1 MSVVVNRLLICMIW
15 ALLVSPVFSFM
26 IPGLGF
32 GMKRR
37 AHSSSSLMISSTGS
51 DNKEQSSC
59 KPFLACVL
67 EIHVYE
73 IHSYDFLLYIHIV
86 IFPIYI
92 FYLLMYVLFQLNRL
106 IIYLLCGI
114 LWNGLTKSSILIL
127 WNHPIYLRSSLCM
140 GNHASWIYLQRIW
153 AINTWETILISA
165 WIWLTTRWIRS
176 LIVVPNPWW

>member
-1 MSVVVNRLLICMIW
+1 LHSFDLKGIPIIPSLVLLQNNYSKTIMSVVVNRLLICMIW

-51 DNKEQSSC
+51 DNNDQSSC

-73 IHSYDFLLYIHIV
+73 IHSL
-86 IFPIYI
+86 
-92 FYLLMYVLFQLNRL
+92 
-106 IIYLLCGI
+106 
-114 LWNGLTKSSILIL
+114 
-127 WNHPIYLRSSLCM
+127 
-140 GNHASWIYLQRIW
+140 
-153 AINTWETILISA
+153 
-165 WIWLTTRWIRS
+165 
-176 LIVVPNPWW
+176 

>member
-1 MSVVVNRLLICMIW
+1 LVLLQNNYSIMSVVVNRLLICMIW

-51 DNKEQSSC
+51 DNNDQSSC

-73 IHSYDFLLYIHIV
+73 IHSL
-86 IFPIYI
+86 
-92 FYLLMYVLFQLNRL
+92 
-106 IIYLLCGI
+106 
-114 LWNGLTKSSILIL
+114 
-127 WNHPIYLRSSLCM
+127 
-140 GNHASWIYLQRIW
+140 
-153 AINTWETILISA
+153 
-165 WIWLTTRWIRS
+165 
-176 LIVVPNPWW
+176 